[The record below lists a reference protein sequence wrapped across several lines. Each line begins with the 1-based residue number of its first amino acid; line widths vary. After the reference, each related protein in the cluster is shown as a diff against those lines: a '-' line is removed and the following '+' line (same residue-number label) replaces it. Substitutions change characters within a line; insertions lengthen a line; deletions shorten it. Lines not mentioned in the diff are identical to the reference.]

1 MRHAPIL
8 LGLLLLGALALWFTD
23 PFGDAGAGKGSE
35 PTNPGP
41 RPVQEARIEPEPTR
55 AVEQRTAVAA
65 DEASTPPQAPVGE
78 AQAEPVA
85 PFEGLSGRAVLVD
98 GAPLAGVHVYAVEAR
113 IAALT
118 DDEGRFLFERLPA
131 GAVTLEVRAGERFE
145 ALDQATFEAGR
156 EDVELTIAAA
166 EGWILGERGGA
177 SVPVRRARAGRV
189 LADGSCRPLG
199 PSVGGPGGSAP
210 RLLLPVDA
218 KVLVHA
224 EDDGGMLA
232 GFVHTPPAGGRVS
245 VMVREHAAGLSW
257 LEVDVPSAA
266 AASSGARL
274 ALVLTDRATGER
286 FEGRLPLGRKSS
298 WPGLIPGAY
307 RVSAALEPGP
317 DDSGSTLAQALV
329 PAAAELELEAERGAL
344 LRVALVPGGRLEV
357 VLPELLQGLVGE
369 PGPDAGVEIRVRPRV
384 DPQAEPLPLGWR
396 RVEDPSA
403 TVWGTRGPL
412 PAGPYEVR
420 VANAHVALWIGE
432 VQVTSNGA
440 TRVDAR

>member
-8 LGLLLLGALALWFTD
+8 LGLLLLGALVLWFTGL
-23 PFGDAGAGKGSE
+23 FRDAGAGRGSE
-35 PTNPGP
+35 PTNPGQ
-41 RPVQEARIEPEPTR
+41 RPVQEARTEPEPTR

-65 DEASTPPQAPVGE
+65 DVDGPSPQAPVGG
-78 AQAEPVA
+78 APAEPVA

-113 IAALT
+113 LAALT

-131 GAVTLEVRAGERFE
+131 GAVTLEVRTTERFE
-145 ALDQATFEAGR
+145 ALGQATFEAGR
-156 EDVELTIAAA
+156 DDVELTIAAA
-166 EGWILGERGGA
+166 EGWILGERAGA

-189 LADGSCRPLG
+189 LADGSSRSLG
-199 PSVGGPGGSAP
+199 QSVEAKGGASP
-210 RLLLPVDA
+210 RLLLPVDSTI
-218 KVLVHA
+218 LVHA
-224 EDDGGMLA
+224 EDDAGMLA

-245 VMVREHAAGLSW
+245 VMVRDHAAGLSW

-286 FEGRLPLGRKSS
+286 FEGRLPLGRKGS

-307 RVSAALEPGP
+307 RVSAVLEPGP
-317 DDSGSTLAQALV
+317 GDAGSAFAQALV

-344 LRVALVPGGRLEV
+344 LRVELVPGGRLEV

-369 PGPDAGVEIRVRPRV
+369 PGPEAGVELRVRPRD
-384 DPQAEPLPLGWR
+384 DPQAEPLPLGWQ

-432 VQVTSNGA
+432 VQVTPGGT